1 MSAGRVVVVAPDR
14 FLVSRIADT
23 LRSESY
29 AVRTSETWDDA
40 ARLVT
45 AFAPQVL
52 VAGLDLLSPIP
63 HDLFMLRRSLGVR
76 LVILSSPAAKQVDA
90 DAYLP
95 STAPM
100 PELLTTLQRVCGK
113 PALLMV
119 TGVDRRSAT
128 RPKRGD
134 VRPCPRC
141 GFAQRF
147 EEPKTAA
154 PAWMCRNVD
163 CLEAEFVR
171 AH

>member
-1 MSAGRVVVVAPDR
+1 MSSGRVVVVAPDGL
-14 FLVSRIADT
+14 LVARIADA

-29 AVRTSETWDDA
+29 SVLTSEGWDDA

-52 VAGLDLLSPIP
+52 VAALDARAPVP
-63 HDLFMLRRSLGVR
+63 YELFMLRRSLGIR
-76 LVILSSPAAKQVDA
+76 LVIISSPAAKQIDA

-95 STAPM
+95 SSTPM
-100 PELLTTLQRVCGK
+100 PDLLITLQRLCGK
-113 PALLMV
+113 PAVTVV
-119 TGVDRRSAT
+119 TGIDRRSAT

>member
-1 MSAGRVVVVAPDR
+1 MTSGRVVVVAPDGL
-14 FLVSRIADT
+14 LVARIADT

-29 AVRTSETWDDA
+29 TVRTADAWDDA

-52 VAGLDLLSPIP
+52 VAALDARAPVP
-63 HDLFMLRRSLGVR
+63 YELFMLRRSLGVR
-76 LVILSSPAAKQVDA
+76 LVLISSPAAKQVDA

-95 STAPM
+95 SPTPI
-100 PELLTTLQRVCGK
+100 PELLITLRRLCGN
-113 PALLMV
+113 AAMLQV
-119 TGVDRRSAT
+119 SGIDRRAAT

-141 GFAQRF
+141 GYAQRF

-154 PAWMCRNVD
+154 PAWMCRNLD

>member
-1 MSAGRVVVVAPDR
+1 MSSGRVVVVAPDGP
-14 FLVSRIADT
+14 LVARIADA

-29 AVRTSETWDDA
+29 SVLTSDVWDDA

-52 VAGLDLLSPIP
+52 VVALDARAPVP
-63 HDLFMLRRSLGVR
+63 HELFMLRRSLGVR
-76 LVILSSPAAKQVDA
+76 LVLLSSPAAKQIDA

-95 STAPM
+95 RSTPM
-100 PELLTTLQRVCGK
+100 PDLLTTLERLFGK
-113 PALLMV
+113 RELLFV
-119 TGVDRRSAT
+119 NGIDRRSAT
-128 RPKRGD
+128 RPKLGD
-134 VRPCPRC
+134 IRPCPRC